1 MGKELAMK
9 RGQFGK
15 VERGFSNEAYAK
27 GRIAFQNTPNVIDV
41 YSQPTMNHSK
51 QKGPIEA
58 NRPTQRVS
66 P

>member
-51 QKGPIEA
+51 WT
-58 NRPTQRVS
+58 N
-66 P
+66 